1 MLSIIPTFN
10 FFFLLLLFFL
20 AVPHSLWDL
29 SSPTRDQTGAM
40 QFTGSQRVGL
50 SDWTTRV
57 VRAQS
62 PHHWTARESPYP
74 HFLEGQTE
82 AEIGQAVCLKSTVS
96 QQEKQDVLFHFA
108 FLSTLLCICRTPLG
122 VTLGT
127 SSNYLGAGD
136 ISQDRWAF
144 YPTEA
149 QREEA
154 SCPKVL
160 AGSQLSCDITCY
172 WSLTMTETGSVGEHP
187 SSPGG

>member
-1 MLSIIPTFN
+1 MGTPCAIFANLAQRSPEGPRHLHRIPAELGQESQASSCLGKGTP
-10 FFFLLLLFFL
+10 L
-20 AVPHSLWDL
+20 AS
-29 SSPTRDQTGAM
+29 
-40 QFTGSQRVGL
+40 
-50 SDWTTRV
+50 RV
-57 VRAQS
+57 VRGFQAPGRAVCGTLGS
-62 PHHWTARESPYP
+62 FRMMHGGVSAPSCNELDTTEHNTSTVTAISI
-74 HFLEGQTE
+74 LCNLLT
-82 AEIGQAVCLKSTVS
+82 CLKSTVS

-172 WSLTMTETGSVGEHP
+172 
-187 SSPGG
+187 